1 MAFEISRQVQ
11 QIRFPNGKQ
20 IQVAATA
27 GFCFGVARAVRLAY
41 DAAGGGG
48 RVCTLGPIIHNP
60 QVVDDLAR
68 KGVRI
73 ADNVQDIM
81 PGETV
86 VIRSHGVGADVYE
99 ALRQGGH
106 AFVDA
111 TCPFVA
117 KIHWIVAQESAAGR
131 DILIAGD
138 PSHPEVQA
146 IVGHL
151 APGGHGYVIS
161 TPDELDKL
169 LDLHPEW
176 VEEGPTMVSQTTF
189 QLFLWEI
196 CKKNLKKHCTN
207 AKIFDTICSA
217 TSDRQCEA
225 DTLAQNSDLMVVIG
239 GRYSSNTNKLK
250 AVCEKHCTAVM
261 VECAADLPADIAYQD
276 IIGVTAGASTPSYII
291 KEVLEAM
298 SEMLNNA
305 GMEEEFNFEEA
316 LEQSFKKSYT
326 GERVKAYVT
335 AVNAAEAIVDI
346 GTKHTGYIPLS
357 ELTNDPGARV
367 EDIVKVGDTIDAIV
381 VKINDQEGTVILSK
395 KRLDA
400 IQGFE
405 NIMQAEEERTVL
417 DGTVVDIVNGGVIA
431 LVEGIR
437 VFVPAS
443 QATLRRGEDLQ
454 ALLKQPVQ
462 LRIIDVDKRR
472 KRAVGSIRSVL
483 MDKKME
489 MEKKVWET
497 IEVGN
502 VYTGEVK
509 SLTSYG
515 AFVDIGGVDGMVHV
529 TELSWKRIKHPSE
542 VVHIGDKVEV
552 YVKDV
557 DKENKRIS
565 LGYKKAEDNPWEKFK
580 QEYEVGQVVKATVV
594 SITPFGAFA
603 RIIDGVDGLI
613 HISQVADHKIG
624 KVSDVLEV
632 GQEVTVKIIEID
644 TEKKRISLSIRAL
657 LEDQAQQD
665 DARAVADAADIAGV
679 SITSD
684 EE

>member
-1 MAFEISRQVQ
+1 
-11 QIRFPNGKQ
+11 
-20 IQVAATA
+20 
-27 GFCFGVARAVRLAY
+27 
-41 DAAGGGG
+41 
-48 RVCTLGPIIHNP
+48 
-60 QVVDDLAR
+60 
-68 KGVRI
+68 
-73 ADNVQDIM
+73 
-81 PGETV
+81 
-86 VIRSHGVGADVYE
+86 
-99 ALRQGGH
+99 
-106 AFVDA
+106 
-111 TCPFVA
+111 
-117 KIHWIVAQESAAGR
+117 
-131 DILIAGD
+131 
-138 PSHPEVQA
+138 
-146 IVGHL
+146 
-151 APGGHGYVIS
+151 
-161 TPDELDKL
+161 
-169 LDLHPEW
+169 
-176 VEEGPTMVSQTTF
+176 
-189 QLFLWEI
+189 
-196 CKKNLKKHCTN
+196 
-207 AKIFDTICSA
+207 
-217 TSDRQCEA
+217 
-225 DTLAQNSDLMVVIG
+225 
-239 GRYSSNTNKLK
+239 
-250 AVCEKHCTAVM
+250 
-261 VECAADLPADIAYQD
+261 
-276 IIGVTAGASTPSYII
+276 
-291 KEVLEAM
+291 M